1 MHLPRRRLVVPG
13 RDAQSVYLRNARD
26 RDQVVIVEPRF
37 LPGVDQPILC
47 VNLQHTTFRHLSDEC
62 LHYAENFAKHHGELN
77 MLTATP
83 TYGHVDTTERH
94 GLIVVAQPPKVG
106 DVLRLRF
113 RPWLRNA
120 EEFDIES
127 AVIPSIKYGRIE
139 KVSPNL

>member
-47 VNLQHTTFRHLSDEC
+47 VNLQHTTFRHLTDEC
-62 LHYAENFAKHHGELN
+62 LHYAENFVKHHKELN
-77 MLTATP
+77 TQAAVP
-83 TYGHVDTTERH
+83 VYGHVDTTEKH
-94 GLIVVAQPPKVG
+94 GLIVVPQPPEVG
-106 DVLRLRF
+106 HVLRLRF
-113 RPWLRNA
+113 RPWLHHD

-139 KVSPNL
+139 SVSPNL